1 MKEEMTPEKSLKE
14 ESVHVE
20 IGKQP
25 VRPERL
31 GREVE
36 RQESEGHV
44 GEMGSLPI
52 GQKNRKFARKNM
64 EK

>member
-1 MKEEMTPEKSLKE
+1 MTPEKSLKE

-20 IGKQP
+20 MGKQP

-31 GREVE
+31 GREEVE

-44 GEMGSLPI
+44 GEMGSLPF
-52 GQKNRKFARKNM
+52 GQKNRKFAGKNM